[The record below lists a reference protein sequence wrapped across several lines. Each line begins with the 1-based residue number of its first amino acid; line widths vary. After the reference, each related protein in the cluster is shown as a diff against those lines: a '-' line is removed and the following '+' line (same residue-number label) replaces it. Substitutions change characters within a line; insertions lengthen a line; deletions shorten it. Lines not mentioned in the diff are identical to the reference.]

1 MPFNKMMS
9 FFKGVSVFFRS
20 FTLALLSGTERRGM
34 PGRPPCL

>member
-9 FFKGVSVFFRS
+9 FFRGVRVFLKS
-20 FTLALLSGTERRGM
+20 FSSALFSGTERRGM